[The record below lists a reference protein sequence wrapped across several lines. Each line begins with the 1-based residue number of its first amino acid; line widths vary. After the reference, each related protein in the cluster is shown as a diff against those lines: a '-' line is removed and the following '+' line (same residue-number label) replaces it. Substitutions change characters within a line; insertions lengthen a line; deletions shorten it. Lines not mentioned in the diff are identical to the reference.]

1 VTSHLD
7 LARKLLSV
15 VREAGAIE
23 LQYYKTGAEVMDKSD
38 GSPVTL
44 ADQEAEKHILQRLK
58 EIAPG
63 IPVIGE
69 EAVAAG
75 QIPDISSG
83 TFFLVDPLDGTKE
96 FITGGGDFTVN
107 IALMVNNEPVM
118 GVIYAPVSDELY
130 FAGDGQAFRTVQ
142 GGPEQKLAVRPV
154 PKDGLTVVASKR
166 HGDPEKLA
174 DFLRGRK
181 VDALINRSSSLKFCA
196 MAAGEADIYPRL
208 GPTCEWDIAAG
219 EAILRAAG
227 GQAVMLDGQPMQ
239 YGKADKKFLN
249 PEFIAFAS
257 NDAYPS
263 AKPGAA
269 ARPTSPK

>member
-1 VTSHLD
+1 MTDTLK
-7 LARKLLSV
+7 LARDLIAV
-15 VREAGAIE
+15 ARAAGAVE
-23 LQYYKTGAEVMDKSD
+23 MKYYKSGAEVMDKSD

-44 ADQEAEKHILQRLK
+44 ADQEAEKLIIAALND
-58 EIAPG
+58 IAPG
-63 IPVIGE
+63 IPVIAE

-75 QIPDISSG
+75 TIPDISSG

-107 IALMVNNEPVM
+107 IALLKDFVPVM
-118 GVIYAPVSDELY
+118 GVIYTPVSDELY
-130 FAGDGQAFRTVQ
+130 FAGGGKAFSVIK
-142 GGPEQKLAVRPV
+142 GGPEKAISVRPV

-181 VDALINRSSSLKFCA
+181 IDALINRSSSLKFCA
-196 MAAGEADIYPRL
+196 MAAGEADLYPRL

-219 EAILRAAG
+219 DAILRAAG
-227 GQAVMLDGQPMQ
+227 GQVVTLEGQPMP

-249 PEFIAFAS
+249 GEFIAFAS
-257 NDAYPS
+257 DAAYPAAS
-263 AKPGAA
+263 RKTAA
-269 ARPTSPK
+269 AK

>member
-1 VTSHLD
+1 MTDTLK
-7 LARKLLSV
+7 LARDLIPV
-15 VREAGAIE
+15 ARDAGAIE
-23 LQYYKTGAEVMDKSD
+23 LKYYNTGAEIVDKAD
-38 GSPVTL
+38 GSPVTI
-44 ADQEAEKHILQRLK
+44 ADEEAEKFITARLK

-63 IPVIGE
+63 IPIIGE

-75 QIPDISSG
+75 RIPDISAG

-107 IALMVNNEPVM
+107 IALLVNNEPVM
-118 GVIYAPVSDELY
+118 GIIYAPVSDELY
-130 FAGDGQAFRTVQ
+130 FAGGGKAFSVIK
-142 GGPEQKLAVRPV
+142 GGPEKPISIRTV

-196 MAAGEADIYPRL
+196 MAAGEADLYPRL

-227 GQAVMLDGQPMQ
+227 GQTVTLEGKPMP
-239 YGKADKKFLN
+239 YGKADRKFLN

-257 NDAYPS
+257 NDAYPADKRGS
-263 AKPGAA
+263 GEK
-269 ARPTSPK
+269 